1 MIEESGWPGDI
12 SVPDLMLP
20 VQFFAMR
27 RTTQSDPERRLMLEV
42 LKLGIQDYQSTKA
55 SARAIRER
63 LDALQWI
70 RAIDAPGPFGFDNL
84 CMYLDLDPGEV
95 RKALRCHD
103 VHIPRT
109 PTMLQVA
116 SPTVNR

>member
-42 LKLGIQDYQSTKA
+42 LKQGIEDFQNTRPTT
-55 SARAIRER
+55 RAIRLHLE
-63 LDALQWI
+63 AVKWI
-70 RAIDAPGPFGFDNL
+70 QAVDQPGPFGFDNL
-84 CMYLDLDPGEV
+84 CAFLDLDAGEV
-95 RKALRCHD
+95 RRALRCHD

-109 PTMLQVA
+109 PTTLQVA